1 MPNPLF
7 DPFQE
12 AMRLAVPLTIN
23 ERNLAQ
29 QEKEKQAALQ
39 MMQEKIMRDTLEKA
53 AEHKQSQDKA
63 TLELSHK
70 IMTEGIKSQS
80 QALYDSARGPMGATP
95 GGMQIPE
102 QMPGPPVDT
111 KEGNT
116 LEAAIVGIARKE
128 NWTPEKLMQTLATIN
143 AQKHPA
149 TTNVFGS
156 SPQGIFD
163 KRTSEIAQPFSPTA
177 KAPPGYRA
185 LPDGTMEPI
194 PGGPADVNNPKNRPK
209 PPAGYRYS
217 ETGDQEIIP
226 GGPAD
231 VKTQINMA
239 KDTASRDSMAS
250 DLDRLGTSA
259 EELMKHPGLDAITG
273 VMGSRTPNLTDN
285 ARNAA
290 AKLDKLKSQVGFTV
304 LQNMRNNS
312 KTGGA
317 LGNVSDNEGKRLEN
331 NLAALDRAQSYEE
344 YKKELANIVNY
355 VKEAKAR
362 VSHAWA
368 MQWGNEKKVLTESA
382 KSADDFL
389 NSLEQK

>member
-39 MMQEKIMRDTLEKA
+39 LMQEKIIRDTLEKA
-53 AEHKQSQDKA
+53 AAHKQEQDKA

-80 QALYDSARGPMGATP
+80 QGLYDSARGILGATP

-128 NWTPEKLMQTLATIN
+128 NWPPEKLIQTLGVIN
-143 AQKHPA
+143 AQKHPV
-149 TTNVFGS
+149 TNVFGS
-156 SPQGIFD
+156 SPQGIFNKQSGD
-163 KRTSEIAQPFSPTA
+163 ITA
-177 KAPPGYRA
+177 PAPMVSKAPPGYRV
-185 LPDGTMEPI
+185 LSDGSMEPI
-194 PGGPADVNNPKNRPK
+194 PGGPADVTNPKNRPK
-209 PPAGYRYS
+209 PPPGYRYS

-239 KDTASRDSMAS
+239 KDTAARDSMAS
-250 DLDRLGTSA
+250 DLDRLGSSA
-259 EELMKHPGLDAITG
+259 EELMNHPGLDAITG
-273 VMGSRTPNLTDN
+273 VLGSRTPNLTDN

-368 MQWGNEKKVLTESA
+368 MQWGNEKKVVTEGV

-389 NSLEQK
+389 KSLETK